1 MRLFAEGKKR
11 IANKRGANMS
21 CCIVFAAALGCK
33 LKFAREMIF
42 CETKAAGE
50 IVNGFAGLKVKEY
63 LKKTS
68 KCKKNTKK
76 NLPYNKCSVH
86 HYSHR
91 THVQ

>member
-50 IVNGFAGLKVKEY
+50 IVNCFAGLKVKENM
-63 LKKTS
+63 KTS
-68 KCKKNTKK
+68 RCKKNTKK
-76 NLPYNKCSVH
+76 DMLYTNVLH

-91 THVQ
+91 TYVQ